1 MASDLKVCSYM
12 SVRTIVGLRSAKVE
26 ACQLILTTT
35 LIMVYFSMLT
45 GQPSA
50 VHMQGD
56 RYLAITPCV
65 IKGYL

>member
-26 ACQLILTTT
+26 ACQFILT